1 MKKTKHTKNQMTD
14 RQYLFGSKATNK
26 KKKNNIK
33 LNKEELSNQI
43 NKQVVAY
50 LNSGGKI
57 QRCTPCTYSEN
68 EKEVIGPSHRSAMEG
83 LKW

>member
-14 RQYLFGSKATNK
+14 RQYLFGRKVTNTEK
-26 KKKNNIK
+26 KHNIK
-33 LNKEELSNQI
+33 LTKAELSNKI
-43 NKQVVAY
+43 NNQVIAY

-68 EKEVIGPSHRSAMEG
+68 EKEVIGNSHRSAMEG